1 MLKFV
6 SFQNLFIETHSLS
19 FEQISMLP
27 IKSTKIQISN
37 SDIDL
42 VKSFREE
49 LVPNEEENSKIEDDE
64 ENAVITPETR
74 RNQVRDRIGYKT
86 PTK

>member
-19 FEQISMLP
+19 FERISMLP

>member
-49 LVPNEEENSKIEDDE
+49 LVPNEEENSKIENEE